1 MRVVFIEDV
10 EGVAFGG
17 EVKEVKNGF
26 ARNYLIPKNLAAPAT
41 HNNLQ
46 RIHKLTKNAAVTR
59 AHRLDEMKNLA
70 GNLDGSEITIEMR
83 AGANNRLYGSVTGT
97 MVADA
102 LAEETGIP
110 IERRLVQLDD
120 PIREVGTYEVPLR
133 LYAEINASITVIV
146 YATGNLSVKEK
157 DLLVGKV
164 EKKIIDIQ
172 NINNEFII
180 LFIPLYYGLFI
191 VFASPFEFNRLLIP
205 ITPYIFVSF
214 SILIYMISDIFDELI
229 KWFRDKS
236 QN

>member
-10 EGVAFGG
+10 EGVALGG

-46 RIHKLTKNAAVTR
+46 RIHKLTKDAAVTR
-59 AHRLDEMKNLA
+59 AYKFDEMKNLA
-70 GNLDGSEITIEMR
+70 GNLDGSEIAIEMR
-83 AGANNRLYGSVTGT
+83 AGANNRLYGSVTGS

-133 LYAEINASITVIV
+133 LFADVSASIKVTV
-146 YATGNLSVKEK
+146 YATGTDPFEMVAEK
-157 DLLVGKV
+157 DD
-164 EKKIIDIQ
+164 EPEDAAQDDIDQ
-172 NINNEFII
+172 
-180 LFIPLYYGLFI
+180 GLDEEENTNSI
-191 VFASPFEFNRLLIP
+191 E
-205 ITPYIFVSF
+205 VSGE
-214 SILIYMISDIFDELI
+214 SSGTEEEELAEE
-229 KWFRDKS
+229 DSEETS
-236 QN
+236 QE

>member
-70 GNLDGSEITIEMR
+70 GTLDGSEITIEMR

-133 LYAEINASITVIV
+133 LYAEINASIKVIV
-146 YATGNLSVKEK
+146 YATGT
-157 DLLVGKV
+157 D
-164 EKKIIDIQ
+164 
-172 NINNEFII
+172 
-180 LFIPLYYGLFI
+180 
-191 VFASPFEFNRLLIP
+191 PFEMVAEEEDSSEDNPDQGSAEEEDTASIA
-205 ITPYIFVSF
+205 VSDE
-214 SILIYMISDIFDELI
+214 SSDAEEEELTEE
-229 KWFRDKS
+229 DS
-236 QN
+236 EEPPQE

>member
-10 EGVAFGG
+10 EGVALGG

-59 AHRLDEMKNLA
+59 AYKFDEMKNLA
-70 GNLDGSEITIEMR
+70 GNLDGSEIAIEMR
-83 AGANNRLYGSVTGT
+83 AGANNRLYGSVTGS

-133 LYAEINASITVIV
+133 LFADVSASIKVTV
-146 YATGNLSVKEK
+146 YATGTDPFEMVAEK
-157 DLLVGKV
+157 D
-164 EKKIIDIQ
+164 
-172 NINNEFII
+172 
-180 LFIPLYYGLFI
+180 
-191 VFASPFEFNRLLIP
+191 
-205 ITPYIFVSF
+205 
-214 SILIYMISDIFDELI
+214 DEPE
-229 KWFRDKS
+229 DAA
-236 QN
+236 

>member
-10 EGVAFGG
+10 EGVALGG

-59 AHRLDEMKNLA
+59 AYKFDEMKNLA
-70 GNLDGSEITIEMR
+70 GNLDGSEIAIEMR
-83 AGANNRLYGSVTGT
+83 AGANNRLYGSVTGI

-133 LYAEINASITVIV
+133 LFADVSASIKVTV
-146 YATGNLSVKEK
+146 YATGTDPFEMVAEK
-157 DLLVGKV
+157 DD
-164 EKKIIDIQ
+164 EPEDAAQDDIDQ
-172 NINNEFII
+172 
-180 LFIPLYYGLFI
+180 GLDEEENTNSI
-191 VFASPFEFNRLLIP
+191 E
-205 ITPYIFVSF
+205 VSGE
-214 SILIYMISDIFDELI
+214 SSGTEEEELAEE
-229 KWFRDKS
+229 DSEETS
-236 QN
+236 QE

>member
-10 EGVAFGG
+10 EGVALGG

-59 AHRLDEMKNLA
+59 AYKFDEMKNLA
-70 GNLDGSEITIEMR
+70 GNLDGSEIAIEMR
-83 AGANNRLYGSVTGT
+83 AGANNRLYGSVTGS

-133 LYAEINASITVIV
+133 LFADVSASIKVTV
-146 YATGNLSVKEK
+146 YATGTDPFEMVAEK
-157 DLLVGKV
+157 DD
-164 EKKIIDIQ
+164 EPEDAAQDHIDQ
-172 NINNEFII
+172 
-180 LFIPLYYGLFI
+180 GLDEEENTNSI
-191 VFASPFEFNRLLIP
+191 E
-205 ITPYIFVSF
+205 VSGE
-214 SILIYMISDIFDELI
+214 SSGTEEEELAEE
-229 KWFRDKS
+229 DSEETS
-236 QN
+236 QE

>member
-133 LYAEINASITVIV
+133 LYAEINASIKVIV
-146 YATGNLSVKEK
+146 YATGT
-157 DLLVGKV
+157 D
-164 EKKIIDIQ
+164 
-172 NINNEFII
+172 
-180 LFIPLYYGLFI
+180 
-191 VFASPFEFNRLLIP
+191 PFEMVAEEEDSSEDNPDQGSVEEEDTASIA
-205 ITPYIFVSF
+205 VSDE
-214 SILIYMISDIFDELI
+214 SSDAEEEELTEE
-229 KWFRDKS
+229 DS
-236 QN
+236 EEPPQE

>member
-97 MVADA
+97 MIADA

-133 LYAEINASITVIV
+133 LIADVSASIKVTV
-146 YATGNLSVKEK
+146 YATGT
-157 DLLVGKV
+157 D
-164 EKKIIDIQ
+164 
-172 NINNEFII
+172 
-180 LFIPLYYGLFI
+180 
-191 VFASPFEFNRLLIP
+191 PFELVAEEDDSQED
-205 ITPYIFVSF
+205 TPEDNPNQEPAEEADLN
-214 SILIYMISDIFDELI
+214 SIEVLDESSDTEKEELAEE
-229 KWFRDKS
+229 DS
-236 QN
+236 E